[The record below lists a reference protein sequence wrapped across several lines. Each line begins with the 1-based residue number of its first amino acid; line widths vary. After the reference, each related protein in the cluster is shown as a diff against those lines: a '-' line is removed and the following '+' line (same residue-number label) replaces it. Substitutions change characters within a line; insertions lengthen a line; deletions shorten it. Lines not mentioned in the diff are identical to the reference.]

1 MSQHEF
7 EDYPLFQNTGQDAP
21 RPQKSERDEAALWE
35 DGELE
40 RWSAEKEAARR
51 EAEEK
56 KRWIARR
63 RAEDRAKLLRKIG
76 RLAALILPLPLLL
89 AAVLLLGI
97 PGYEASRA
105 GHAAQAGNYARAEEY
120 YRKAADYRLYNA
132 LFHADRKADQMA
144 SALRLE
150 SCTAGVEDSEIPKD
164 AVRLTGTADGL
175 SGPITVE
182 LIVDSQKIYRV
193 SVLEHSEQD
202 EIGGEAA
209 RQIPGRIFRAQRVDV
224 DAVTGATISSQG
236 ICNAAAKALNSD
248 AAWIAGVYAWRFGAI
263 PAMPSPSP
271 TMGPAPEDVKVFYY
285 ENELEEFTEK
295 VGESVRLR
303 AVAYPESEFSDAS
316 FRWSVSDPL
325 ILKISV
331 SESTRECVVLCLKHR
346 PGTVTLTVDC
356 NGVTRDIL
364 IYTRD

>member
-7 EDYPLFQNTGQDAP
+7 EEYPLFQDSGQNPPSPKPFDA
-21 RPQKSERDEAALWE
+21 DEAGLWE

-76 RLAALILPLPLLL
+76 RIAALVLPLPLLL

-97 PGYEASRA
+97 PGYSAGRA
-105 GHAAQAGNYARAEEY
+105 AQAAQAGNYARAREY
-120 YRKAADYRLYNA
+120 YREAAEHRLFNA
-132 LFHADRKADQMA
+132 LFHADEKADRMA
-144 SALRLE
+144 AALRLE
-150 SCTAGVEDSEIPKD
+150 SCTAGVSDREIPRN
-164 AVRLTGTADGL
+164 AVRLTGTAEGR
-175 SGPITVE
+175 SGPVTVE
-182 LIVDSQKIYRV
+182 IIADSDRIYRV

-224 DAVTGATISSQG
+224 DAVTGATISSQA
-236 ICNAAAKALNSD
+236 ICSAAAMALNSD
-248 AAWIAGVYAWRFGAI
+248 EAWIAGVYAWRFGGI

-271 TMGPAPEDVKVFYY
+271 TMGPAPEDLKVFYY

-295 VGESVRLR
+295 VGESVRLH

-316 FRWSVSDPL
+316 FRWSVSDPQ

-331 SESTRECVVLCLKHR
+331 NESTRECVVLCLKHR

-356 NGVTRDIL
+356 NGVTRDIT